1 MSSVC
6 RPRAVRD
13 RRVAEVEDR
22 EDPKG
27 AFVKKPVAA
36 AIAAGLLLAGAGCS
50 SSKSTPKSGSSPSSA
65 PSSGSSATT
74 GSSSALSAPGP
85 VKVAYAASLANLME
99 HDLGPAYDK
108 ATGGDFQGDAA
119 GSTQLVSEIKGKVK
133 QADVFISAA
142 TDANTGLI
150 GDANG
155 GWETWYATFATAPL
169 VIAYNPKSKFAADI
183 KSKPWNQVITEAG
196 FKMGSTDPKLDPK
209 GKLAAQALTKDNIP
223 ASAVQVFP
231 EEQLVGRLQSGQL
244 DAGFFYSSEAAEL
257 NIPTVTLGDIKL
269 QATYT
274 VSVLNKAPD
283 NTAGIAFVQYLFSD
297 AGKAFM
303 TKHGLQLQPIKVT
316 GAAGSVPAQLQTLLS
331 AS

>member
-1 MSSVC
+1 MKKSV
-6 RPRAVRD
+6 AV
-13 RRVAEVEDR
+13 V
-22 EDPKG
+22 
-27 AFVKKPVAA
+27 
-36 AIAAGLLLAGAGCS
+36 IAAGLLLAGCS
-50 SSKSTPKSGSSPSSA
+50 SSKSSPKAGSGS
-65 PSSGSSATT
+65 T
-74 GSSSALSAPGP
+74 SSSASASPSATAVPGP

-99 HDLGPAYDK
+99 HDIGPGYNK
-108 ATGGDFQGDAA
+108 VTTGDFQGNAA

-142 TDANTGLI
+142 TDANTGLT

-155 GWETWYATFATAPL
+155 GWESWYATFATAPL
-169 VIAYNPKSKFAADI
+169 VIAYNANSKFAADL
-183 KSKPWNQVITEAG
+183 KSKPWNQVITESG

-257 NIPTVTLGDIKL
+257 NIPTVTLGDIHL

-274 VSVLNKAPD
+274 VTVLNKAPEA
-283 NTAGIAFVQYLFSD
+283 NAGIAFVQYLFSD
-297 AGKAFM
+297 AGKALM
-303 TKHGLQLQPIKVT
+303 TKHGLQLQPITVT
-316 GAAGSVPAQLQTLLS
+316 GDTGSVPAQLKSVLN
-331 AS
+331 AG

>member
-1 MSSVC
+1 MKKTA
-6 RPRAVRD
+6 AVV
-13 RRVAEVEDR
+13 VAT
-22 EDPKG
+22 
-27 AFVKKPVAA
+27 
-36 AIAAGLLLAGAGCS
+36 GLLLAGCS
-50 SSKSTPKSGSSPSSA
+50 SSKSSPKASPGTTSPAASTSG
-65 PSSGSSATT
+65 ATS
-74 GSSSALSAPGP
+74 GSSSAITASGP

-119 GSTQLVSEIKGKVK
+119 GSTQLVTEIKGKVK
-133 QADVFISAA
+133 QADVFISAS
-142 TDANTGLI
+142 TDANTGLT

-155 GWETWYATFATAPL
+155 GWESWYATFGTAPL
-169 VIAYNPKSKFAADI
+169 VIAYNPNSKFAADI

-257 NIPTVTLGDIKL
+257 NIPTVELGDIKL

-283 NTAGIAFVQYLFSD
+283 ADSGIAFVQYLLSD

-303 TKHGLQLQPIKVT
+303 TKHGLQLQPVKVT
-316 GAAGSVPAQLQTLLS
+316 GDAGSVPAQLKTVLN
-331 AS
+331 AG

>member
-1 MSSVC
+1 MKKSV
-6 RPRAVRD
+6 AV
-13 RRVAEVEDR
+13 V
-22 EDPKG
+22 
-27 AFVKKPVAA
+27 
-36 AIAAGLLLAGAGCS
+36 IASGLLLAGCS
-50 SSKSTPKSGSSPSSA
+50 SSKSSPKAASGSTTPASTPASTSAASSSSA
-65 PSSGSSATT
+65 PASA
-74 GSSSALSAPGP
+74 SVISAPGP

-99 HDLGPAYDK
+99 HDVSPAYDK
-108 ATGGDFQGDAA
+108 ATTGDFQGDAA

-133 QADVFISAA
+133 QADVFISAS

-169 VIAYNPKSKFAADI
+169 VIAYNANSKFAADL

-257 NIPTVTLGDIKL
+257 NIPTVPLGDIHL

-274 VSVLNKAPD
+274 VSVLSKAPD
-283 NTAGIAFVQYLFSD
+283 ADAGIAFVQYLFSD
-297 AGKAFM
+297 AGKALM

-316 GAAGSVPAQLQTLLS
+316 GDAGSVPAQLKSVLN
-331 AS
+331 AG

>member
-1 MSSVC
+1 MKKSV
-6 RPRAVRD
+6 AV
-13 RRVAEVEDR
+13 V
-22 EDPKG
+22 
-27 AFVKKPVAA
+27 
-36 AIAAGLLLAGAGCS
+36 IATGLLLAGCS
-50 SSKSTPKSGSSPSSA
+50 SSKSSPKAAGGSSSTPASSSAATSASSSA
-65 PSSGSSATT
+65 PSAS
-74 GSSSALSAPGP
+74 GP

-108 ATGGDFQGDAA
+108 ATGGDFQGNAA

-133 QADVFISAA
+133 QADVFISAS

-169 VIAYNPKSKFAADI
+169 VIAYNPNSKFAADI
-183 KSKPWNQVITEAG
+183 KSKPWNQVITESG

-244 DAGFFYSSEAAEL
+244 DAGFFYSSEATEL
-257 NIPTVTLGDIKL
+257 NIPTVTLGDIHL

-283 NTAGIAFVQYLFSD
+283 ADAGVAFVQFLLGD
-297 AGKAFM
+297 AGKALM
-303 TKHGLQLQPIKVT
+303 TKHGLQLQPIKVSGT
-316 GAAGSVPAQLQTLLS
+316 AGSVPAPLQSLLN
-331 AS
+331 AG